1 LAFLALVRVDGV
13 NLFNVADGLVWAFRF
28 AGTAAIAQIW
38 NNFVSHDVLQ
48 KVKESL
54 QTMT

>member
-1 LAFLALVRVDGV
+1 LGWLVQ
-13 NLFNVADGLVWAFRF
+13 
-28 AGTAAIAQIW
+28 AGTQASVLQSWAGAAAITQIW